1 MYNQITQAPEIKKAL
16 PSLFGRQASILKII
30 PLLVLLCTLL
40 VFITVSARDNNTSSA
55 ANPISI
61 QNSHNYL
68 PPELKPVPYP
78 EETIDAAACREMG
91 EKISRLVSKYHLSK
105 AKIGIKAVSLND
117 NKVICDKN
125 SGTPLMPASNLKVF
139 TTGAALCLLGPDFK
153 YETTLYRQGPVID
166 GALKGNLIVKSN
178 GNPNISGRFYNGN
191 STAVFEEWVK
201 ILKKLGINRVEGN
214 IIIDDTAFDRE
225 YLVCSWP
232 ENQLSAW
239 YCAPVGGVSF
249 NDNCIDITV
258 YYNDK
263 KDEVSYRLEPNTDY
277 VTIINDCSST
287 TRSSNHAVSL
297 RRKESTN
304 TIVISGRFYIH
315 AEPYKESIT
324 IENPP
329 LYFGT
334 VLKETFSR
342 KKSIPVLGEIKLTD
356 KTYNRKSDHLTEL
369 ASSKT
374 DLLTTITVTNKNSQ
388 NFYAEQILKT
398 LGSYFRSSGS
408 FKGGAAQI
416 EKFLLGQKI
425 VTSTKTYEQVD
436 GSGLSRGN
444 KITPDAMVKLLRYI
458 ASQKYG
464 KDFIETLPAN
474 GDDGSLKN
482 RINGKGLAKTVWAKT
497 GYISGV
503 SALSGYITNHKNYAF
518 SIIINNFSDLS
529 NARKFQDEVVKLL
542 LKD

>member
-1 MYNQITQAPEIKKAL
+1 MYNQTAQTTEIKKA
-16 PSLFGRQASILKII
+16 SILRIL
-30 PLLVLLCTLL
+30 PLLVLLCGLL
-40 VFITVSARDNNTSSA
+40 IFITVSARDNAPSISGSVTNETSPDYL
-55 ANPISI
+55 NP
-61 QNSHNYL
+61 QF
-68 PPELKPVPYP
+68 KPVPLP
-78 EETIDAAACREMG
+78 AEITDTASCREMDG
-91 EKISRLVSKYHLSK
+91 KISKLISKYRLSK

-125 SGTPLMPASNLKVF
+125 SDTTLIPASNLKVF
-139 TTGAALCLLGPDFK
+139 TTGAALCILGPDFK

-166 GALKGNLIVKSN
+166 GVLKGHLIVKSN

-201 ILKKLGINRVEGN
+201 ILKGLGINRVEGN

-225 YLVCSWP
+225 YLVSSWP

-258 YYNDK
+258 YYSDK
-263 KDEVSYRLEPNTDY
+263 KDDVAYRLEPDTEY
-277 VTIINDCSST
+277 VNIINDCSPTNS
-287 TRSSNHAVSL
+287 RSSHSVYIHRQKNS
-297 RRKESTN
+297 N
-304 TIVISGRFYIH
+304 NIVISGRFYTN

-334 VLKETFSR
+334 VLKETLSG
-342 KKSIPVLGEIKLTD
+342 KKGIPVTGEVRLAD

-374 DLLTTITVTNKNSQ
+374 DLLATITVTNKNSQ

-398 LGSYFRSSGS
+398 IGYYSSGTGS
-408 FKGGAAQI
+408 FKSGALEI
-416 EKFLLGQKI
+416 EKFLNGHNIIPNNGAYSQA
-425 VTSTKTYEQVD
+425 D
-436 GSGLSRGN
+436 GSGLSRNN

-458 ASQKYG
+458 ANQKYG

-474 GDDGSLKN
+474 GDDGSLKH
-482 RINGKGLAKTVWAKT
+482 RISGKGLDKTVWAKT

-529 NARKFQDEVVKLL
+529 NARQFQDEVVKLL